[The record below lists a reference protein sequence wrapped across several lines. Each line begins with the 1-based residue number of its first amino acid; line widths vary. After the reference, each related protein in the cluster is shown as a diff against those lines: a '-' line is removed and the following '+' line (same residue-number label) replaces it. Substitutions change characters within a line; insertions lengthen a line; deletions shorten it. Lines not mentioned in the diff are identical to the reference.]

1 MLRVLISLSLLLAGL
16 ILFSQSV
23 KPYSTE
29 EKTVREKNMYR
40 SLSILASDSL
50 EGREAGTDGEIKARD
65 YIASEFTAAGLSP
78 LNGEAFSI
86 PFEFSEGYSYSSVNL
101 LLGENIF
108 KNKHDFSVLNTFTDY
123 NFSGIPVNVG
133 CGLKEEIYAEM
144 CPVTFKDKVLLID
157 VNLADTCKDLLI
169 KPNYYKLL
177 QDAINL
183 AAAKGPAAIIL
194 VSSDFEN
201 FPVLDDWFFKVNP
214 LMIPVISAGEK
225 LSKSLLKTE
234 SKEITC
240 TAKFDANKH
249 TGYNVAG
256 MIDNGK
262 DSYIVIGGHYD
273 HLGYGSNS
281 SRYNGPRA
289 IHNGADDNASGTA
302 LVIELAKRIKKG
314 GYTNHNYIFIAF
326 SAEEKGLLGSKAI
339 LEQNFFPN
347 NKVIAMLNFDMVG
360 RLDSVNPGI
369 NVIGTGTATEWDSLI
384 EVSDPDI
391 MELRLSKSGLGGSD
405 QMSFYLKDI
414 PVLFFITGL
423 HSDYHKPT
431 DDIEKINFAGMVDV
445 LYLAENIFASVD
457 NANGLHFQETQ
468 KTMGG
473 DRPGRKGPTLGII
486 PDHAWGGKG
495 LRVDGVTEGRPA
507 SKGGLE
513 AGDIIIKMGEFEITD
528 IMTYMKALSM
538 FKQGETIELR
548 YLRDDGEL
556 STEITF

>member
-1 MLRVLISLSLLLAGL
+1 MLRVIFSFSLLLVGFV
-16 ILFSQSV
+16 LFSQSV
-23 KPYSTE
+23 KPYSAE
-29 EKTVREKNMYR
+29 EKTVRKKNMYH

-65 YIASEFTAAGLSP
+65 YIISEFTAAGLSP
-78 LNGEAFSI
+78 LNGETFSI

-101 LLGENIF
+101 LVDKHLF
-108 KNKHDFSVLNTFTDY
+108 KHKHDFSILNTFTDY

-133 CGLKEEIYAEM
+133 CGLKEEIYAKM
-144 CPVTFKDKVLLID
+144 CPVTFNDKVLLID
-157 VNLADTCKDLLI
+157 VNLSDTCKDLLI

-183 AAAKGPAAIIL
+183 AASKGPAAIIL

-201 FPVLDDWFFKVNP
+201 FPVLDNWFFKVNP
-214 LMIPVISAGEK
+214 LIIPVISAGEK
-225 LSKSLLKTE
+225 LSKSLLKAE
-234 SKEITC
+234 SKKITC
-240 TAKFDANKH
+240 TAEFDANKH

-262 DSYIVIGGHYD
+262 DSYIVIGGHFD
-273 HLGYGSNS
+273 HLGYGTNS

-289 IHNGADDNASGTA
+289 IHNGADDNASGTT
-302 LVIELAKRIKKG
+302 LVIELAKRIKKE
-314 GYTNHNYIFIAF
+314 GYTNHNYIFITF

-339 LEQNFFPN
+339 LEQRLFPN
-347 NKVIAMLNFDMVG
+347 DKVVAMLNFDMVG

-369 NVIGTGTATEWDSLI
+369 SVIGTGTATEWDSLI
-384 EVSDPDI
+384 DVSNPDI

-414 PVLFFITGL
+414 PVLFFFTGL
-423 HSDYHKPT
+423 HNDYHKPT

-457 NANGLHFQETQ
+457 NAKVLHFQKTK
-468 KTMGG
+468 KTMAG
-473 DRPGRKGPTLGII
+473 DRPRRKGPTLGII
-486 PDHAWGGKG
+486 PDHAWGGNG
-495 LRVDGVTEGRPA
+495 LRIDGVTEGRPA

-513 AGDIIIKMGEFEITD
+513 AGDIITKMGEFEVTD
-528 IMTYMKALSM
+528 IMSYMKALSM
-538 FKQGETIELR
+538 FKKGETIELH
-548 YLRDDGEL
+548 YLRRDEER
-556 STEITF
+556 STNITF

>member
-1 MLRVLISLSLLLAGL
+1 
-16 ILFSQSV
+16 
-23 KPYSTE
+23 
-29 EKTVREKNMYR
+29 
-40 SLSILASDSL
+40 
-50 EGREAGTDGEIKARD
+50 
-65 YIASEFTAAGLSP
+65 
-78 LNGEAFSI
+78 
-86 PFEFSEGYSYSSVNL
+86 
-101 LLGENIF
+101 
-108 KNKHDFSVLNTFTDY
+108 
-123 NFSGIPVNVG
+123 
-133 CGLKEEIYAEM
+133 LKEEIYAEM
-144 CPVTFKDKVLLID
+144 CPVTFKDKTLLID

-183 AAAKGPAAIIL
+183 AASKGPAAIIL

-201 FPVLDDWFFKVNP
+201 FPVVNNWFFKVNP

-225 LSKSLLKTE
+225 LSKTLLKGE

-240 TAKFDANKH
+240 TAEFDANKH

-302 LVIELAKRIKKG
+302 LVIELAKRIKKE

-339 LEQNFFPN
+339 LEQNLFPN
-347 NKVIAMLNFDMVG
+347 DKVIAMLNFDMVG
-360 RLDSVNPGI
+360 RVDSIKPAI

-384 EVSDPDI
+384 KVSDPDI
-391 MELRLSKSGLGGSD
+391 MKLRLSKGGLGGSD

-457 NANGLHFQETQ
+457 NTTGLHFQETQ
-468 KTMGG
+468 KTEDG
-473 DRPGRKGPTLGII
+473 DRPKRKGPTLGII

-513 AGDIIIKMGEFEITD
+513 AGDIITKMGDFEVTD
-528 IMTYMKALSM
+528 IMSYMKALSM
-538 FKQGETIELR
+538 FKQGETIELK
-548 YLRDDGEL
+548 YLRGDEEL
-556 STEITF
+556 STDITF